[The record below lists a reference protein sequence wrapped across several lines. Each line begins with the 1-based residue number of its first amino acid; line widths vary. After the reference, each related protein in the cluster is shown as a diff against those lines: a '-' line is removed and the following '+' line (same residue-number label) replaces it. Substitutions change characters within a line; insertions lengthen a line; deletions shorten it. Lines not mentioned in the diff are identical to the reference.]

1 VKATETHFSGVQ
13 VDIELINDSASMF
26 DLFKLVN
33 CQIRD
38 IDKADTVEFEQHGKK
53 VFANNLNKM
62 KSVLVKDF
70 VEFNQI
76 EQSFNNSIRRKS
88 KSANLKMEYM
98 AREVPCP
105 LITCRTVEFSAVD
118 EYIEELKRVSGP
130 ITNEAFD
137 KLI

>member
-1 VKATETHFSGVQ
+1 MKATETHFSGVQ
-13 VDIELINDSASMF
+13 VDIELINDSATMF

-33 CQIRD
+33 GQIRD
-38 IDKADTVEFEQHGKK
+38 LDKADTVEFEQHGKK
-53 VFANNLNKM
+53 VFANNIDKM

-76 EQSFNNSIRRKS
+76 EQSFNNSIKRKS

-118 EYIEELKRVSGP
+118 EYIEE
-130 ITNEAFD
+130 
-137 KLI
+137 